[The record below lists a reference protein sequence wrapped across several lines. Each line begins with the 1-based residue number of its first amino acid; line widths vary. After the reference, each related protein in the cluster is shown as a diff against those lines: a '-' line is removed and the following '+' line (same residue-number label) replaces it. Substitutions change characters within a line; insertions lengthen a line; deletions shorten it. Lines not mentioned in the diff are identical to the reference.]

1 MSLEDPFILLGVV
14 ASLRRAILVDAL
26 GETFQLDKLSDHGK
40 VGFIDGEWLHIESKV
55 KVKEMVYLRFLV
67 YRHSDLLQK
76 HNVAS
81 YHLHYLFFILF
92 QYQPILR
99 QFPHLFQWFRASC
112 VISCRILARIETHGQ
127 KHWHEMDQDDM
138 YYSYFLFFFF
148 CCCFL
153 FVFVCFI
160 SFPLYYFIYLK
171 MWLIPVDTR
180 RCFNVYK
187 TSVRRRRHLIDLW

>member
-1 MSLEDPFILLGVV
+1 MARWVSSTGNDYILNQKLRLRKWYIYVFWYIFIQ
-14 ASLRRAILVDAL
+14 I
-26 GETFQLDKLSDHGK
+26 
-40 VGFIDGEWLHIESKV
+40 
-55 KVKEMVYLRFLV
+55 Y
-67 YRHSDLLQK
+67 LQK

>member
-1 MSLEDPFILLGVV
+1 
-14 ASLRRAILVDAL
+14 
-26 GETFQLDKLSDHGK
+26 
-40 VGFIDGEWLHIESKV
+40 
-55 KVKEMVYLRFLV
+55 MVYLRFLV

-127 KHWHEMDQDDM
+127 KHWHEMDEDDM

-148 CCCFL
+148 VVFFCFCL
-153 FVFVCFI
+153 FIFFPSLLFYLFENVIDHSRHTTLFQALQDVYTTLI
-160 SFPLYYFIYLK
+160 TSYRRLIIVETSF
-171 MWLIPVDTR
+171 
-180 RCFNVYK
+180 CVYWNLN
-187 TSVRRRRHLIDLW
+187 S